1 MTDDN
6 EESPLFSAAFNE
18 IEVAAAVQSITSVL
32 GNLRK
37 ELTANGFTREEA
49 LLLCN
54 TWLSAVTLPRGR
66 KQ

>member
-1 MTDDN
+1 MTEDN
-6 EESPLFSAAFNE
+6 EESSLFAAAFTE
-18 IEVAAAVQSITSVL
+18 IQVAAACSSIAGLL

-37 ELTANGFTREEA
+37 ELMANGFTRAGA

-54 TWLSAVTLPRGR
+54 TWLAATVTPRGR

>member
-18 IEVAAAVQSITSVL
+18 IEIAAAVQSVTSVL

-37 ELTANGFTREEA
+37 ELMANGFTREEA

-54 TWLSAVTLPRGR
+54 TWLAATVTPRGR
-66 KQ
+66 KR

>member
-1 MTDDN
+1 MTD
-6 EESPLFSAAFNE
+6 ETAEIPLFAAAFTE
-18 IEVAAAVQSITSVL
+18 IQVAAACSSIAGLL

-37 ELTANGFTREEA
+37 ELMANGFTREGA

-54 TWLSAVTLPRGR
+54 TWLAATVTPRGR